1 MKHWIDY
8 RLNEMA
14 EKANLPI
21 FPERD
26 MDGSIFQP
34 DYEDTRF
41 TIPMEDFEASLSK
54 RLYDKSYQWRA

>member
-1 MKHWIDY
+1 MKHWVDY

-21 FPERD
+21 FPEKD

-41 TIPMEDFEASLSK
+41 TIPMEDFDASLSVK
-54 RLYDKSYQWRA
+54 LFFKMNQ